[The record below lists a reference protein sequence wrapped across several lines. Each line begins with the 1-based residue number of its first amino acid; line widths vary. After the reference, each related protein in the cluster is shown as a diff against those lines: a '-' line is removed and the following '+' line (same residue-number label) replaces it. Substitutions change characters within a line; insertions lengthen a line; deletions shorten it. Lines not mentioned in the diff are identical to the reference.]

1 MIDYSNSLI
10 FFVQSGNQIIFGA
23 TTMTLAQRKT
33 TYKTACEQGRLK
45 DLYLKQC
52 LVDSNYNLHLVKI
65 VSCRDKKELNKC
77 IRRCKKEFLKNR
89 KSEKILVF
97 SLTD

>member
-33 TYKTACEQGRLK
+33 TYKTACEQGRIKNEVLK
-45 DLYLKQC
+45 RC
-52 LVDSNYNLHLVKI
+52 LIDSNFNLHLVNI
-65 VSCRDKKELNKC
+65 VSCRDKKQLNKQ
-77 IRRCKKEFLKNR
+77 IKKCKKEFLKNR
-89 KSEKILVF
+89 KSNKALVL